1 MHAYD
6 ARMTDG
12 QAVCVSCGAS
22 LGHDGRYCGACGAP
36 VQVDDRSS
44 WPGRV
49 GRFELGRIV
58 GHGGMGVVHCAHDPD
73 LGRDVALKL
82 IAPSLADDAAFRARF
97 EAEARA
103 AAAVDHPNVL
113 PLFEAGE
120 ADGALYLAMR
130 LVDGTDLKAILAR
143 ETRLSEART
152 AAIVAQ
158 IAAALDAAHGRGL
171 VHRDVKPANALVAG
185 EGNDEHVYLTDFGLT
200 QVAGESGH
208 LTNPGQVVGTANYI
222 APEQIKEGAIDGRVD
237 VYALTC
243 VAFECLTGEPPFAR
257 DTVAA
262 TLSAHL
268 HDEIPAAKSRNSALR
283 RDIDDVL
290 AGGLAKDPAQRFA
303 SCGALARALGIA
315 LGTDTGVV
323 PNDPTVA
330 LRARPRTAQASARAD
345 AGQGESST
353 VAIDPHPGR
362 LPRRRGSTV
371 ARVLTGLAGVVALGA
386 VAVAAVILLPP
397 LLGADER
404 DAGADRTIA
413 TLSGASAVNASLS
426 SLISRLARDPTS
438 EPEREDQSRRLPVL
452 RGEVRQLR
460 SFAASDAID
469 AAIRPLLLGSLH
481 AQGRLLDQYA
491 RVLSADP
498 ADAQPLIEEIL
509 ATLSQVEGNLL
520 EARGR

>member
-1 MHAYD
+1 
-6 ARMTDG
+6 
-12 QAVCVSCGAS
+12 
-22 LGHDGRYCGACGAP
+22 
-36 VQVDDRSS
+36 
-44 WPGRV
+44 
-49 GRFELGRIV
+49 
-58 GHGGMGVVHCAHDPD
+58 
-73 LGRDVALKL
+73 
-82 IAPSLADDAAFRARF
+82 
-97 EAEARA
+97 
-103 AAAVDHPNVL
+103 
-113 PLFEAGE
+113 
-120 ADGALYLAMR
+120 
-130 LVDGTDLKAILAR
+130 
-143 ETRLSEART
+143 
-152 AAIVAQ
+152 
-158 IAAALDAAHGRGL
+158 
-171 VHRDVKPANALVAG
+171 
-185 EGNDEHVYLTDFGLT
+185 
-200 QVAGESGH
+200 
-208 LTNPGQVVGTANYI
+208 
-222 APEQIKEGAIDGRVD
+222 
-237 VYALTC
+237 
-243 VAFECLTGEPPFAR
+243 
-257 DTVAA
+257 
-262 TLSAHL
+262 
-268 HDEIPAAKSRNSALR
+268 
-283 RDIDDVL
+283 
-290 AGGLAKDPAQRFA
+290 
-303 SCGALARALGIA
+303 
-315 LGTDTGVV
+315 
-323 PNDPTVA
+323 
-330 LRARPRTAQASARAD
+330 
-345 AGQGESST
+345 
-353 VAIDPHPGR
+353 